1 MFVSLLSAKEPIE
14 LTVCLD
20 VSTLICCENLAT
32 ELCCSNGWLCWG
44 ASARKGILEAR
55 FCQRRGLDRTD
66 SRAMCKQPPVF
77 IIKWL
82 AMSNRQYP
90 EVALHELSKLADHEY
105 EQLLSRA
112 EDDLDTFL
120 AGVEPIIAAVRAEG
134 DEALARF
141 AREFDGAKSLT
152 ADAIAATRQDIDK
165 AFDKVDRAM
174 IETLEYSAD
183 NIRRFH
189 EAQLPPEM
197 WMKEIRPGVL
207 VGERATPIDSVACYS
222 PRGKG
227 SFPSVTLM
235 TAIPASVAGV
245 PEPIILTPPGADG
258 DVDPAT
264 LVAARLA
271 GAERV
276 FKAGGAQA
284 VAAVAYGTATVPRC
298 FKIVGP
304 GNPWLVAAK
313 RKLVGRIDPGLPAGP
328 SETIILADE
337 TANPL
342 IAALD
347 MTIESEHG
355 PDSSSFLVT
364 WSRDIA
370 EAVRKAIPD
379 YWDQQNEKL
388 AGYSSTVLSGQRGG
402 IVLADSPEAAYAFI
416 NDYAPEHCQVL
427 SKTPYEHLAHIRNA
441 SEILLGEHAAGSIAN
456 YMMGPN
462 CVLPTS
468 GAARTHSPLGVHDFM
483 KTCSVGHMTASGY
496 SEMAPHTHR
505 FATYEGFDGHANA
518 VSELRDEAVARMKK
532 GDAV

>member
-1 MFVSLLSAKEPIE
+1 MSERNYPI
-14 LTVCLD
+14 
-20 VSTLICCENLAT
+20 
-32 ELCCSNGWLCWG
+32 
-44 ASARKGILEAR
+44 
-55 FCQRRGLDRTD
+55 
-66 SRAMCKQPPVF
+66 
-77 IIKWL
+77 
-82 AMSNRQYP
+82 
-90 EVALHELSKLADHEY
+90 VALHELSRLSPAERA
-105 EQLLSRA
+105 QLLSRA
-112 EDDLDTFL
+112 EDDLEPFL
-120 AGVEPIIAAVRAEG
+120 AGVKPIIQAVKDEG

-141 AREFDGAKSLT
+141 GRQFDGAESLC
-152 ADAIAATRQDIDK
+152 ADAIAATKRDIDK
-165 AFDKVDRAM
+165 AFDQIDAEMVR
-174 IETLEYSAD
+174 TLEYSAD

-235 TAIPASVAGV
+235 TAIPAAVAGV
-245 PEPIILTPPGADG
+245 PSPVILTPPGPDG
-258 DVDPAT
+258 LVDPAT

-271 GAERV
+271 GVEQV
-276 FKAGGAQA
+276 YKAGGALA
-284 VAAVAYGTATVPRC
+284 VAAAAFGTPTIPRC

-313 RKLVGRIDPGLPAGP
+313 RLLAGRIDPGLPAGP
-328 SETIILADE
+328 SETILLADE

-355 PDSSSFLVT
+355 PDSSAFLVT
-364 WSRDIA
+364 WDPELA
-370 EAVRKAIPD
+370 AAVRAAIPS
-379 YWDQQNEKL
+379 YWDHQSETL
-388 AGYSSTVLSGQRGG
+388 ADYSSTVLSGQRGG
-402 IVLADSPEAAYAFI
+402 IVLAANQQDAYDFI

-427 SKTPYEHLAHIRNA
+427 SKNPYEHLAHIRNA

-483 KTCSVGHMTASGY
+483 KTCSVGHMTAGGY
-496 SEMAPHTHR
+496 NEMAPHTHR
-505 FATYEGFDGHANA
+505 FASYEGFDGHANA
-518 VSELRDEAVARMKK
+518 VSNLREQAIDK
-532 GDAV
+532 GA

>member
-1 MFVSLLSAKEPIE
+1 M
-14 LTVCLD
+14 
-20 VSTLICCENLAT
+20 
-32 ELCCSNGWLCWG
+32 
-44 ASARKGILEAR
+44 SAR
-55 FCQRRGLDRTD
+55 
-66 SRAMCKQPPVF
+66 
-77 IIKWL
+77 
-82 AMSNRQYP
+82 NYP
-90 EVALHELSKLADHEY
+90 EVALHELDKLSSDDRER
-105 EQLLSRA
+105 LLSRA
-112 EDDLDTFL
+112 EDDLERFID
-120 AGVEPIIAAVRAEG
+120 GVGPIIEAVRTEG

-141 AREFDGAKSLT
+141 GREFDGASSLT
-152 ADAIAATRQDIDK
+152 ADAIAATRADIDK
-165 AFDKVDRAM
+165 AFDEVDRAM

-189 EAQLPPEM
+189 EAQRPPEM

-235 TAIPASVAGV
+235 TAIPAAVAGV
-245 PEPIILTPPGADG
+245 PDPIILTPPGPDG
-258 DVDPAT
+258 RVDPAT

-271 GAERV
+271 GVEQV
-276 FKAGGAQA
+276 YKAGGAQA
-284 VAAVAYGTATVPRC
+284 VAAAAFGTATIPRC

-304 GNPWLVAAK
+304 GSPWLVAAK
-313 RKLVGRIDPGLPAGP
+313 RVLAGRIDPGMPAGP
-328 SETIILADE
+328 SETILLADE

-355 PDSSSFLVT
+355 PDSSAFLVT
-364 WSRDIA
+364 WD
-370 EAVRKAIPD
+370 EALAHAIRAAVPG
-379 YWDQQNEKL
+379 YWDRQNETL
-388 AGYSSTVLSGQRGG
+388 AGYSSTVLSGERGG
-402 IVLADSPEAAYAFI
+402 IVLASSREQAYAFI

-427 SKTPYEHLAHIRNA
+427 SKTPHEHLAHIRNA

-468 GAARTHSPLGVHDFM
+468 GAARTHSPLGVHDFI
-483 KTCSVGHMTASGY
+483 KTCSVGHMTAGGY
-496 SEMAPHTHR
+496 AEMAPHTHR

-518 VSELRDEAVARMKK
+518 VSALRDEARQKV
-532 GDAV
+532 

>member
-1 MFVSLLSAKEPIE
+1 M
-14 LTVCLD
+14 TV
-20 VSTLICCENLAT
+20 
-32 ELCCSNGWLCWG
+32 
-44 ASARKGILEAR
+44 
-55 FCQRRGLDRTD
+55 
-66 SRAMCKQPPVF
+66 
-77 IIKWL
+77 
-82 AMSNRQYP
+82 RQYP
-90 EVALHELSKLADHEY
+90 EVALHDLAQLSDKARQ
-105 EQLLSRA
+105 QLLSRA
-112 EDDLDTFL
+112 EDDLDSFIE
-120 AGVEPIIAAVRAEG
+120 GVRPIIDAVRDEG
-134 DEALARF
+134 DEAVARF
-141 AREFDGAKSLT
+141 GRKFDGATSLN
-152 ADAIAATRQDIDK
+152 ADAIAATKADIDK

-189 EAQLPPEM
+189 EAQMPPEM

-245 PEPIILTPPGADG
+245 PQAIILTPPGADG
-258 DVDPAT
+258 EVDAAT

-271 GAERV
+271 GVEQV
-276 FKAGGAQA
+276 FKAGGALA
-284 VAAVAYGTATVPRC
+284 VAAAAYGTESIPRC

-313 RKLVGRIDPGLPAGP
+313 RVLVGRIDPGLPAGP

-337 TANPL
+337 STNPY

-364 WSRDIA
+364 WDRELA
-370 EAVRKAIPD
+370 EAVRKAIPQ
-379 YWDQQNEKL
+379 YWDKQSDTL

-402 IVLADSPEAAYAFI
+402 VVLAANAEEAYAFI

-468 GAARTHSPLGVHDFM
+468 AAARTHSPLGVLDFM
-483 KTCSVGHMTASGY
+483 KTCSVGHMTATGY
-496 SEMAPHTHR
+496 AEMAPHTHR

-518 VSELRDEAVARMKK
+518 VSELRDEAVNLMKNK
-532 GDAV
+532 SPK

>member
-1 MFVSLLSAKEPIE
+1 MAHLSVA
-14 LTVCLD
+14 
-20 VSTLICCENLAT
+20 
-32 ELCCSNGWLCWG
+32 
-44 ASARKGILEAR
+44 
-55 FCQRRGLDRTD
+55 QR
-66 SRAMCKQPPVF
+66 
-77 IIKWL
+77 
-82 AMSNRQYP
+82 
-90 EVALHELSKLADHEY
+90 

-112 EDDLDTFL
+112 EDDLDVFIQ
-120 AGVEPIIAAVRAEG
+120 GVLPLIDAVRCEG

-141 AREFDGAKSLT
+141 GREFDGATNLA
-152 ADAIAATRQDIDK
+152 ADSIAVSARDIDK
-165 AFDKVDRAM
+165 AFDKIDKSM

-189 EAQLPPEM
+189 EAQRPPEM

-207 VGERATPIDSVACYS
+207 VGERSTPIDSVACYS

-235 TAIPASVAGV
+235 TAIPASVAQV
-245 PEPIILTPPGADG
+245 PQAIILTPPGPDG
-258 DVDPAT
+258 QVDPAT

-271 GAERV
+271 GVEQV
-276 FKAGGAQA
+276 YKAGGAQA
-284 VAAVAYGTATVPRC
+284 VAAAAYGTASVPRC

-304 GNPWLVAAK
+304 GSPWLVAAK
-313 RKLVGRIDPGLPAGP
+313 RVLMGRIDPGLPAGP

-337 TANPL
+337 SANPL

-355 PDSSSFLVT
+355 PDSSAFLVT
-364 WSRDIA
+364 WDRQIA
-370 EAVRKAIPD
+370 EAVRKAIPQ
-379 YWDQQNEKL
+379 YWDKQSDTL
-388 AGYSSTVLSGQRGG
+388 AAYSSTVLSGQRGG
-402 IVLADSPEAAYAFI
+402 VVLLANAAEAYAFI
-416 NDYAPEHCQVL
+416 NDYAPEHCQIL

-468 GAARTHSPLGVHDFM
+468 GAARTWSPLGVLDFM
-483 KTCSVGHMTASGY
+483 KTASIGHMTATGY
-496 SEMAPHTHR
+496 AQMAEHTHR

-518 VSELRDEAVARMKK
+518 VSELRE
-532 GDAV
+532 DAVSRMNKENEE

>member
-1 MFVSLLSAKEPIE
+1 MPSRDYPAVS
-14 LTVCLD
+14 
-20 VSTLICCENLAT
+20 
-32 ELCCSNGWLCWG
+32 
-44 ASARKGILEAR
+44 
-55 FCQRRGLDRTD
+55 
-66 SRAMCKQPPVF
+66 
-77 IIKWL
+77 
-82 AMSNRQYP
+82 
-90 EVALHELSKLADHEY
+90 LHELSRLDPRQR

-112 EDDLDTFL
+112 EDDLDTFI
-120 AGVEPIIAAVRAEG
+120 AGVKPIIQAVIDEG
-134 DEALARF
+134 DEAIARF
-141 AREFDGAKSLT
+141 GREFDGASSLQ
-152 ADAIAATRQDIDK
+152 AGDIAATQTDIDK
-165 AFDKVDRAM
+165 AFDKVDKAM

-189 EAQLPPEM
+189 EAQRPPEM

-245 PEPIILTPPGADG
+245 PNPIILTPPGPDG
-258 DVDPAT
+258 QVDPAT

-271 GAERV
+271 GIEQV
-276 FKAGGAQA
+276 YKAGGAPA
-284 VAAVAYGTATVPRC
+284 VAAVAYGTATIPRC

-313 RKLVGRIDPGLPAGP
+313 RQLAGRIDPGLPAGP
-328 SETIILADE
+328 SETILLADE

-342 IAALD
+342 VAALD

-355 PDSSSFLVT
+355 SDSSAFLVT
-364 WSRDIA
+364 WDRDLA
-370 EAVRKAIPD
+370 EAVVKAIPH
-379 YWDQQNEKL
+379 YWDHQSDKL
-388 AGYSSTVLSGQRGG
+388 AGFSSTVLSGQRGG
-402 IVLADSPEAAYAFI
+402 VVLADSPESAYAFI
-416 NDYAPEHCQVL
+416 NDYAPEHCQIM
-427 SKTPYEHLAHIRNA
+427 SKHPYEHLAHIRNA
-441 SEILLGEHAAGSIAN
+441 SEILLGENAAGSIAN

-496 SEMAPHTHR
+496 REMAPHTHR
-505 FATYEGFDGHANA
+505 FASYEGFDGHANA
-518 VSELRDEAVARMKK
+518 VSNLRDEAMKS
-532 GDAV
+532 

>member
-1 MFVSLLSAKEPIE
+1 MSSRAYPAVSFHELSY
-14 LTVCLD
+14 
-20 VSTLICCENLAT
+20 
-32 ELCCSNGWLCWG
+32 
-44 ASARKGILEAR
+44 
-55 FCQRRGLDRTD
+55 LDRTQRD
-66 SRAMCKQPPVF
+66 
-77 IIKWL
+77 
-82 AMSNRQYP
+82 
-90 EVALHELSKLADHEY
+90 
-105 EQLLSRA
+105 QLLSRA
-112 EDDLDTFL
+112 EDDLDEFI
-120 AGVEPIIAAVRAEG
+120 AGVKPIIQAVLDDG
-134 DEALARF
+134 DEAVARLGQKY
-141 AREFDGAKSLT
+141 DGASSLQ
-152 ADAIAATRQDIDK
+152 ANALAATRTDIDK
-165 AFDKVDRAM
+165 AFDQVDKAM

-189 EAQLPPEM
+189 EAQRPPEM

-235 TAIPASVAGV
+235 TAIPAAVAGV
-245 PEPIILTPPGADG
+245 PNPVILTPPGPDG
-258 DVDPAT
+258 QVDPAT

-271 GAERV
+271 GVEQV

-284 VAAVAYGTATVPRC
+284 VAAVAYGTATIPRC

-313 RKLVGRIDPGLPAGP
+313 RQLAGRIDPGIPAGP
-328 SETIILADE
+328 SETILLADE

-342 IAALD
+342 LAALD

-355 PDSSSFLVT
+355 NDSSAFLVT
-364 WSRDIA
+364 WDRALA
-370 EAVRKAIPD
+370 EAVIKAIPQ
-379 YWDQQNEKL
+379 YWDQQSDKL

-402 IVLADSPEAAYAFI
+402 VVLAESAQAAYEFI
-416 NDYAPEHCQVL
+416 NDYAPEHCQVM
-427 SKTPYEHLAHIRNA
+427 SKHPYEHLSHIRNA
-441 SEILLGEHAAGSIAN
+441 SEILLGENAAGSIAN

-468 GAARTHSPLGVHDFM
+468 GAARTHSPLGVNDFI

-496 SEMAPHTHR
+496 REMAPHTHR

-518 VSELRDEAVARMKK
+518 VSALRDEAMKT
-532 GDAV
+532 